1 MAKKNKETALTQ
13 EQEITISLV
22 AQAQKL
28 GLLLAN
34 STMPEDIKESWLAIL
49 PEMSIEQIQQLL
61 DILEAKYLDSQTKDI
76 DEKFKKKIEK
86 ELDKF
91 QKKDAK
97 IEKEVEK
104 KAKELKKIL
113 SKNK

>member
-1 MAKKNKETALTQ
+1 
-13 EQEITISLV
+13 V

-28 GLLLAN
+28 GILLAN

-76 DEKFKKKIEK
+76 DEKFKKQIEK
-86 ELDKF
+86 ELSKF
-91 QKKDAK
+91 EKKEFK
-97 IEKEVEK
+97 IEKKIEK
-104 KAKELKKIL
+104 KAKELQKIL
-113 SKNK
+113 S